1 MLVIGLGIG
10 MIVAGVMALIRG
22 RLQLSNTK
30 AVQGAWAYLLGLA
43 LMAALPLGFC
53 VVMVYMLMHVDPNR
67 KDEMDKW
74 ANENDLTLTLILAGV
89 EIGVGL
95 IVVIIGAC
103 LATPLPRD
111 EGRHRRR
118 EPEYDDEYEGRSRKR
133 RTADD
138 YEDDD
143 RPRRRRRE
151 YDDREGR
158 PRRDNLDERA
168 Q

>member
-30 AVQGAWAYLLGLA
+30 AVQGVWAYLLGLA

-53 VVMVYMLMHVDPNR
+53 VAMFYMLMHVDPNR
-67 KDEMDKW
+67 QDQVDKW
-74 ANENDLTLTLILAGV
+74 GKENELTLSLIVAGV
-89 EIGVGL
+89 EIGIGL

-103 LATPLPRD
+103 LATPLPQD
-111 EGRHRRR
+111 KGRYSRR
-118 EPEYDDEYEGRSRKR
+118 EPEYDDEYEGRPRKKR
-133 RTADD
+133 PADD
-138 YEDDD
+138 YEDDH
-143 RPRRRRRE
+143 RPRRRRRD
-151 YDDREGR
+151 YHDDEGR
-158 PRRDNLDERA
+158 PRRDDLDERA